1 MGAIR
6 TLGGFTSI
14 ASVISRRL
22 ANRHTHLPFGHFLR
36 LTIPLP
42 NFRESLFRLPEPS
55 LRCLPAVVS
64 PYAPEVNYIRLSRS
78 LADAALALAAYYIQ
92 PYRTLASV
100 ASMLS
105 VVAVA
110 SMLSAVVAM
119 LSAVACMPFVDS
131 LDANTLERMQVQLET
146 RIQLLLRICIS
157 FLLGVLRLCLPFSN
171 YTVCHVCFLT
181 QHKSCRK

>member
-1 MGAIR
+1 MSADPRAGMAP
-6 TLGGFTSI
+6 GPKPPI
-14 ASVISRRL
+14 APAQNDR
-22 ANRHTHLPFGHFLR
+22 
-36 LTIPLP
+36 
-42 NFRESLFRLPEPS
+42 PEPS

-92 PYRTLASV
+92 PYRTLAS
-100 ASMLS
+100 
-105 VVAVA
+105 VA

-157 FLLGVLRLCLPFSN
+157 FLLGVLRLCSLFNN